1 MVDDDKIVPPD
12 YPVNEESGEPLC
24 LESCENCSFSPPP
37 KVHPA
42 TFISAGGFG
51 IYKAVTQ
58 TTVLSLL

>member
-1 MVDDDKIVPPD
+1 MVDDGKIVPPD

-24 LESCENCSFSPPP
+24 LESCESCSLSPP

-42 TFISAGGFG
+42 TFISAGGLG
-51 IYKAVTQ
+51 IYQAVTQ